1 MSVIA
6 IVGSRDFNDYEVLKT
21 EMNKFDIEK
30 IVSGGAKGA
39 DLLAEQYGREHN
51 IPVEVHKP
59 DWKMGLHA
67 GILRNKV
74 IVDHSDA
81 VVAFWNGESY
91 GTLSTIKHA
100 KKTGKPVTI
109 PLRQNSCRLKF

>member
-30 IVSGGAKGA
+30 IVSGGAKGS
-39 DLLAEQYGREHN
+39 DLLA
-51 IPVEVHKP
+51 
-59 DWKMGLHA
+59 
-67 GILRNKV
+67 
-74 IVDHSDA
+74 
-81 VVAFWNGESY
+81 
-91 GTLSTIKHA
+91 
-100 KKTGKPVTI
+100 